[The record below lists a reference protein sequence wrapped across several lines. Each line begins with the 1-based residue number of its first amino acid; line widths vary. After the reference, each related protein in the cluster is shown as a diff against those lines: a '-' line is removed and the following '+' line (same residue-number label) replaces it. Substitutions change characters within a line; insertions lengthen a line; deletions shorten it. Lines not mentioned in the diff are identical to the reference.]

1 MISIEGRFHVRASVV
16 RYLIFIVVLY
26 CTMEQR
32 NLFICFRPRPTK
44 HFSRI
49 IWYGSRKKNLPTFS
63 FFQLNN
69 LTRQFKTF
77 WKIDAHFTIEI
88 HISSLMSPSPYLV
101 RKVVFY
107 QEILEGGG
115 EGKGGF
121 KNAFLQ
127 LQLKQ
132 QSQFDC

>member
-1 MISIEGRFHVRASVV
+1 
-16 RYLIFIVVLY
+16 
-26 CTMEQR
+26 
-32 NLFICFRPRPTK
+32 
-44 HFSRI
+44 
-49 IWYGSRKKNLPTFS
+49 
-63 FFQLNN
+63 
-69 LTRQFKTF
+69 
-77 WKIDAHFTIEI
+77 
-88 HISSLMSPSPYLV
+88 MSPSPYLV